1 MNTQSF
7 KKSDIEESWIIV
19 DASEKTLGRLA
30 SKLAFRL
37 RGKHKPEYSANADLG
52 DNIVVINAKDIH
64 VTGKKKIQKLYYR
77 HSGFPGGIK
86 SKPLGEILASNPEEV
101 IKSAVKG
108 MLPKSKLG
116 RQMIRKLK
124 VYADENHPHQAQNPQ
139 SLDI

>member
-19 DASEKTLGRLA
+19 DASKKTLGRLA

-64 VTGKKKIQKLYYR
+64 VTGKKKIQTLYYR

-86 SKPLGEILASNPEEV
+86 SKPLGEILASNPEEA
-101 IKSAVKG
+101 IKLAVKG

-124 VYADENHPHQAQNPQ
+124 VYADDSHPHQAQNPQ
-139 SLDI
+139 SIDI

>member
-101 IKSAVKG
+101 IKSAVKW
-108 MLPKSKLG
+108 MLPKSQLG

>member
-7 KKSDIEESWIIV
+7 KKTDIEESWIIV

>member
-19 DASEKTLGRLA
+19 DASKKTLGRLA

-86 SKPLGEILASNPEEV
+86 SKPLGEILASNPEEA
-101 IKSAVKG
+101 IKLAVKG

-124 VYADENHPHQAQNPQ
+124 VYADDSHPHQAQNPQ
-139 SLDI
+139 SIDI